1 MNSLFSHPN
10 YRAYFVGM
18 WCGDFS
24 SQIQSVAIAWRIF
37 LITRSP
43 FDLGLVGLMVFLPS
57 FAFVLVSG
65 FIADRFNRKVIS
77 VAGRCTELCCA
88 LGFLVL
94 IAGDVRAVWE
104 YLAIVFLLGM
114 ARALASPAQR
124 TILPNIVPPERYMQ
138 AQATFAT
145 ARQFSVIGGPAL
157 GGALVSFSSV
167 AAFSTAAVFSLTAAL
182 AFTALRMPV
191 VVRATETRSWKT
203 ILAGFA
209 YIRSQPVILG
219 AISLDLFAVLFG
231 GAVALLP
238 IYADQ
243 ILHVGPLG
251 LGVLRS
257 APALGAAVVAA
268 SIARRPMQRRVG
280 RLLFIAVTGFG
291 AMTIVF
297 GLSKVFWVSIVALVV
312 LGAFDIISVVLRAS
326 LVQLNTPD
334 AMRGRVSAFESVFI
348 VTSNEL
354 GSFESGTVAALIGTV
369 PSVVFGGAVTLV
381 VAAVWYLCFP
391 ALRDADRIAQEPAA

>member
-1 MNSLFSHPN
+1 
-10 YRAYFVGM
+10 M

-37 LITRSP
+37 VITRSP

-57 FAFVLVSG
+57 LAFVLVSG
-65 FIADRFNRKVIS
+65 FIADHFNRQAIA
-77 VAGRCTELCCA
+77 VAGRCTELVCA
-88 LGFLVL
+88 LAFLTLV
-94 IAGDVRAVWE
+94 GHDVHDVWP
-104 YLAIVFLLGM
+104 YLGIVFLLGT
-114 ARALASPAQR
+114 ARGLASPAQR
-124 TILPNIVPPERYMQ
+124 TILPNIVAPERYMQ
-138 AQATFAT
+138 AAATFAT

-182 AFTALRMPV
+182 AFTALRMPAAI
-191 VVRATETRSWKT
+191 RAMESRSWRT
-203 ILAGFA
+203 ILAGLA
-209 YIRSQPVILG
+209 YIRSQPVIFG

-251 LGVLRS
+251 LGILRS
-257 APALGAAVVAA
+257 SPALGAAFVAA
-268 SIARRPMQRRVG
+268 SIARKPLRHRVG
-280 RLLFIAVTGFG
+280 RLLFVAVTGFG
-291 AMTIVF
+291 AMTITF
-297 GLSKVFWVSIVALVV
+297 GLSKILWVSIVALVL
-312 LGAFDIISVVLRAS
+312 LGAFDIVSVVIRAS

-354 GSFESGTVAALIGTV
+354 GGFESGSVAALIGTV
-369 PSVVFGGAVTLV
+369 PSVVFGGAVTLL
-381 VAAVWYLCFP
+381 VAAVWYLRFP
-391 ALRDADRIAQEPAA
+391 ALRDADRIEQEPAA